1 MSDLLPQYLFPSLSP
16 HVRHIIQPG
25 APRSTQLA
33 PYAAQ
38 MRSHGVMSRNGIL
51 GRAMNASLRSAG
63 GRGVDS
69 LRKEGGGVN
78 IIDNFMGDKGD
89 CMHTRLPFAYLDG
102 VSERAALA
110 MVEAPV
116 VYAVHIV
123 APLLLLYAIN
133 QV

>member
-1 MSDLLPQYLFPSLSP
+1 M
-16 HVRHIIQPG
+16 IISWGTKVIVCIPG
-25 APRSTQLA
+25 W
-33 PYAAQ
+33 
-38 MRSHGVMSRNGIL
+38 
-51 GRAMNASLRSAG
+51 
-63 GRGVDS
+63 
-69 LRKEGGGVN
+69 
-78 IIDNFMGDKGD
+78 
-89 CMHTRLPFAYLDG
+89 PFAYLDG